1 MRKII
6 TLLILA
12 IFILLPIIAYGE
24 STQELSDFQ
33 QALEQEEDNGDDQL
47 KLGEKYYYGK
57 SVHKDKFKALNY
69 YLQAAE
75 KGNAKG
81 QFWSGYMY
89 EEGLGTSRNLMEAK
103 RLYLQAI
110 KQGHT
115 EAKTRLYLM
124 NDKGQREIAKN
135 KRMENIKIW
144 FFIAL
149 LCPLWGLVACFF
161 ISCSL
166 KQIFSFIIMT
176 FMGGFLGFFIAFAT
190 NGGAAGSS
198 EMSAL
203 SWVCLLIYLAFYYPV
218 LAKCLV
224 GKKTASDNL
233 SG

>member
-6 TLLILA
+6 TLLNLA

-24 STQELSDFQ
+24 SSQELSDFQ
-33 QALEQEEDNGDDQL
+33 QALEQEDNGDDQL

-57 SVHKDKFKALNY
+57 GVHKDKLKALNY

-103 RLYLQAI
+103 RLYSQAI
-110 KQGHT
+110 KQGNT

-124 NDKGQREIAKN
+124 SDKGQREIAKT
-135 KRMENIKIW
+135 KRMENIKIY

-149 LCPLWGLVACFF
+149 LCPLWGLVLP
-161 ISCSL
+161 ITH
-166 KQIFSFIIMT
+166 K
-176 FMGGFLGFFIAFAT
+176 
-190 NGGAAGSS
+190 
-198 EMSAL
+198 
-203 SWVCLLIYLAFYYPV
+203 
-218 LAKCLV
+218 
-224 GKKTASDNL
+224 
-233 SG
+233 